1 MSTTLPPGKR
11 RARPGAHAMALAV
24 VFAALAT
31 LPAAAADTS
40 AAEQL
45 ARFSTQAGAPGNA
58 EHGRVL
64 FTTRQGGEWSCSS
77 CHGNPPTRT
86 GQHASTGKDIAP
98 LAPAFNTGAFTDSAR
113 VDKWFRRNCKDVL
126 ARECSPAEKADVLAY
141 LIGLRR

>member
-45 ARFSTQAGAPGNA
+45 TRFSALAGAPGNA

>member
-45 ARFSTQAGAPGNA
+45 ARFSALAGAPGNA